1 LFPIFPIKLIEQLE
15 KKYSFYRW
23 KVIDKEYVA
32 IRLVTSWA
40 TEEKSVD
47 EFLNDIRKFKNDI

>member
-1 LFPIFPIKLIEQLE
+1 MTKEMIEKLENRYGFNIERKIDDN
-15 KKYSFYRW
+15 KK
-23 KVIDKEYVA
+23 A

-47 EFLNDIRKFKNDI
+47 EFINYMKELGRVKAC